1 MSEEHF
7 DYVIVGGGVAGC
19 ILANRLSADPA
30 TRVLLLEAGGRDSSP
45 LIRAPGGLLPIMMS
59 GAHAWPY
66 RHLKWL
72 GLSEQG
78 SATDK
83 WIVCRLL
90 LRTADLGRQAGRA

>member
-72 GLSEQG
+72 GLSEQ
-78 SATDK
+78 
-83 WIVCRLL
+83 
-90 LRTADLGRQAGRA
+90 